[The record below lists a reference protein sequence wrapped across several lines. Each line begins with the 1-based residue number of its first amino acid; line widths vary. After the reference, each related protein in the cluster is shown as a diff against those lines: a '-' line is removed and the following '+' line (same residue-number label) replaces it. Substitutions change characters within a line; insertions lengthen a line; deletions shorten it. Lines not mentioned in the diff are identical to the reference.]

1 MRILVAALALLLA
14 APATVA
20 AQADAQLR
28 EAIRRY
34 TNLEIDQSRSLFERV
49 ISPSSPYP
57 VTEPQRVVAYK
68 YLGAITAT
76 LGEDSAAVT
85 YFVSAIGRDPL
96 VDLDP
101 TSFSEQERRV
111 FNAARQRVFRV
122 GIRPIPRDTVDPQH
136 EHRLTL
142 TVATTH
148 LGSLRAEMASTET
161 DLRFVLFDGTVEGPR
176 DIPFTG
182 LLPGAG
188 GFVPSGIYELFISG
202 QSRVITSV
210 QDSTSALIEI
220 QQLVDP
226 LEDTIATFTAAQL
239 LPERYPGSVATRSL
253 LFGVGAAAA
262 AFLTSRVI
270 VPGTLEAPGIMA
282 TTAAMGTLGAG
293 FYGWTYRRRH
303 PEIPPNVTENVRRQR
318 ERSDLNRDIL
328 QRNAARIAATKLVV
342 RPLGQ

>member
-1 MRILVAALALLLA
+1 
-14 APATVA
+14 
-20 AQADAQLR
+20 
-28 EAIRRY
+28 
-34 TNLEIDQSRSLFERV
+34 
-49 ISPSSPYP
+49 
-57 VTEPQRVVAYK
+57 
-68 YLGAITAT
+68 
-76 LGEDSAAVT
+76 
-85 YFVSAIGRDPL
+85 L

-122 GIRPIPRDTVDPQH
+122 GIRPIPRDTVDPQR

-142 TVATTH
+142 TMATTH

-188 GFVPSGIYELFISG
+188 GFVPSGIYELFVSG

-293 FYGWTYRRRH
+293 FYGWAYRRRH
-303 PEIPPNVTENVRRQR
+303 PEIPPNVTENARRQR
-318 ERSDLNRDIL
+318 ERSDRNRDIL